1 MRALAVCMGV
11 LALLIAGGYL
21 YLRGFELDSQA
32 KVNAQS
38 QVTDLAFVR
47 DGVREKRGRILAVL
61 TSTPM
66 IGDSGKKAGFE
77 LTELSRAYLVF
88 LANGYEVD
96 IASPLG
102 GEPPMRKD
110 DGLIDADHAFL
121 NDAEAMRKV
130 NHSLPLA
137 GIRAADYAAVYFV
150 GGKGTMFDF
159 PDNPHIQQIVREVYE
174 SGGVI
179 GAVCHGPAG
188 LLNVRLG
195 DGSLL
200 IAGRQLTGFSN
211 AEELFLIE
219 DAREVFPF
227 LLEDRLQERGAT
239 YREGAL
245 YLDNTIVDG
254 RLVTGQNPWSTWSVA
269 ESMIRA
275 LGHEPVVREATAEEN
290 SVALLQTFHAKG
302 RDAALRERAQAAHL
316 DRGLLLMHA
325 LVAGMQWRL
334 ADAFV
339 MQRLARP

>member
-11 LALLIAGGYL
+11 LALLVAGGYL
-21 YLRGFELDSQA
+21 YLHGFELDSQA

-130 NHSLPLA
+130 NHSLPLDPGRRLRGCLLCRRQGHDVRFSRQPA
-137 GIRAADYAAVYFV
+137 HPADRA
-150 GGKGTMFDF
+150 
-159 PDNPHIQQIVREVYE
+159 
-174 SGGVI
+174 
-179 GAVCHGPAG
+179 
-188 LLNVRLG
+188 
-195 DGSLL
+195 
-200 IAGRQLTGFSN
+200 
-211 AEELFLIE
+211 
-219 DAREVFPF
+219 
-227 LLEDRLQERGAT
+227 
-239 YREGAL
+239 
-245 YLDNTIVDG
+245 
-254 RLVTGQNPWSTWSVA
+254 
-269 ESMIRA
+269 
-275 LGHEPVVREATAEEN
+275 
-290 SVALLQTFHAKG
+290 
-302 RDAALRERAQAAHL
+302 
-316 DRGLLLMHA
+316 
-325 LVAGMQWRL
+325 
-334 ADAFV
+334 
-339 MQRLARP
+339 